1 MKNATNNSPI
11 FWNIPLETFINWKY
25 NTRRQ
30 NGSPEKSYF
39 ETLQQIEEDA
49 FDNWEIYDQE
59 HEIDDDDMKQ
69 ATEYIKK
76 QVKKELVSQSKYTLD
91 DYQDEIR
98 SDIHR
103 AKSDAYAGN
112 YQNEFLEEYWKLIYD
127 AITKTAGE
135 IGKKGGEI
143 LITNGKEEAD
153 LSRDIKPEFWEANMV
168 KIETTLEELAK
179 FYDLEDL
186 PEYLNI
192 KDDPQG
198 VADYIM
204 ENTSID
210 DDIYKISDN
219 QRENIDYYG
228 CLGNTDGWFN
238 DYFKEYEETS
248 HQIKKDIEEDKAKID
263 DKIFLSQ
270 EIGKKTADIRQ
281 LLAEYSTDKDYN
293 SQILRQIGSIEATIK
308 KTA

>member
-11 FWNIPLETFINWKY
+11 FWNIPLETFINWEY
-25 NTRRQ
+25 RTRSQ
-30 NGSPEKSYF
+30 NGSPAKSYF
-39 ETLQQIEEDA
+39 VTLQQIQEDA
-49 FDNWEIYDQE
+49 FDNWSLYDQD

-69 ATEYIKK
+69 ATDYIKQ
-76 QVKKELVSQSKYTLD
+76 QVKKELASQSKYTLD

-112 YQNEFLEEYWKLIYD
+112 YQNEFLKEYWKLIHD

-143 LITNGKEEAD
+143 LITNGKDEAD
-153 LSRDIKPEFWEANMV
+153 LSRDIKPEFWEATTV
-168 KIETTLEELAK
+168 KIETTPEELAK
-179 FYDLEDL
+179 FYDLDDL
-186 PEYLNI
+186 PEYLNM

-204 ENTSID
+204 ENSSID

-219 QRENIDYYG
+219 QREYIDRYG

-263 DKIFLSQ
+263 DNIFLSQ
-270 EIGKKTADIRQ
+270 EIGKKTADIRR

-293 SQILRQIGSIEATIK
+293 AQILRQIGSIEAIAN

>member
-11 FWNIPLETFINWKY
+11 FWNIPLETFINWDY
-25 NTRRQ
+25 RTRSQ
-30 NGSPEKSYF
+30 NGSPAKSYF
-39 ETLQQIEEDA
+39 ETLQQIQEDA
-49 FDNWEIYDQE
+49 FDNWELYNQN

-76 QVKKELVSQSKYTLD
+76 QVKKELASQSKYTLD

-112 YQNEFLEEYWKLIYD
+112 YQNEFLEEYWKLIHD

-179 FYDLEDL
+179 FYNLDDL

-210 DDIYKISDN
+210 NDIYKISDN
-219 QRENIDYYG
+219 QREGIDYYG

-238 DYFKEYEETS
+238 NYFKDYEETS
-248 HQIKKDIEEDKAKID
+248 HKIKKDIEEDKAKID
-263 DKIFLSQ
+263 DRIFLSQ

-293 SQILRQIGSIEATIK
+293 AQILRQIGSIEATIK